1 MGERT
6 ALGVL
11 FRVLEM
17 STSPFAV
24 IVDID
29 GAGSHPA
36 AWRHADAEPG
46 ELLSAAWVAANV
58 SAAER
63 AGVTAVTFSDHPLPP
78 RDVDGPTARLDAV
91 LQASFTAPLTSA
103 LGLIPVVHGLYTEPF
118 HLATQ
123 TATVDT
129 ASLGRAGVLIEGDED
144 PRIAARHGREPL
156 PAPLVA
162 EELTDVVEAIR
173 RLWDTWEGDAVIR
186 DVSTGRF
193 FDPAKVHYADF
204 EGHRFSVKGPAILPR
219 SPQGQ
224 LPVFSAHSGIGA
236 DVVLVDA
243 PLDASLG
250 AVREARAAH
259 PADTRV
265 ILELEIALDRAGQT
279 GAERVAALDEHA
291 VWAGSGR
298 ARYVGDAEGLA
309 RILVS
314 LTDVVDGVRIRPA
327 VLGHDLDEL
336 ARAVLPRLRDVGV
349 FRSPLVGS
357 TLRESLGLGAAVNRF
372 AEVSR

>member
-1 MGERT
+1 MGVR
-6 ALGVL
+6 
-11 FRVLEM
+11 FRVMEM

-36 AWRHADAEPG
+36 AWRYADAQPG
-46 ELLSAAWVAANV
+46 ELLSAAWVTANV

-63 AGVTAVTFSDHPLPP
+63 AGVTAVTFSDHPLPA

-129 ASLGRAGVLIEGDED
+129 ASLGRAGVLIKGDED

-156 PAPLVA
+156 PARLVA

-193 FDPAKVHYADF
+193 FDPAKVHYSDF
-204 EGHRFSVKGPAILPR
+204 EGHRFSVKGPAI
-219 SPQGQ
+219 Q
-224 LPVFSAHSGIGA
+224 I
-236 DVVLVDA
+236 
-243 PLDASLG
+243 
-250 AVREARAAH
+250 
-259 PADTRV
+259 
-265 ILELEIALDRAGQT
+265 
-279 GAERVAALDEHA
+279 
-291 VWAGSGR
+291 GR
-298 ARYVGDAEGLA
+298 AHV
-309 RILVS
+309 
-314 LTDVVDGVRIRPA
+314 
-327 VLGHDLDEL
+327 
-336 ARAVLPRLRDVGV
+336 
-349 FRSPLVGS
+349 
-357 TLRESLGLGAAVNRF
+357 
-372 AEVSR
+372 